1 MANRQSFTAFV
12 AATAVLCLGFSLW
25 LCFHAGCVG
34 DTKGGSYGDPV
45 RAIELERDAFVS
57 LVVGVLGIA
66 VVIASLDSL
75 GRSARVAYSL
85 GFIVLGFP
93 VFWFLG
99 LDLEDRGVHA
109 CFRSNSRLQRP
120 AAAGA
125 LTAPARGARASNAAA
140 AESPSRWASQQVGE

>member
-57 LVVGVLGIA
+57 LVVGVFGIA

-75 GRSARVAYSL
+75 GRSARIACSL
-85 GFIVLGFP
+85 GFIVLGGP

-99 LDLEDRGVHA
+99 LDLEGRGVHA

-120 AAAGA
+120 APADA
-125 LTAPARGARASNAAA
+125 LTYRSPGVLGSRLAA
-140 AESPSRWASQQVGE
+140 AEPPSR